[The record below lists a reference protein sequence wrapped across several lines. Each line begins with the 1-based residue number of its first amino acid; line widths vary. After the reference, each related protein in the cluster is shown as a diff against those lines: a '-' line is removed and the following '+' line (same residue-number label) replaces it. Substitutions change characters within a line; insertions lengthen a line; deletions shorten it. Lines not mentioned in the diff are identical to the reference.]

1 MCVFEHKGARDEI
14 GIDNLDFEINLNSKT
29 TKSGD
34 VVAPQEIIETPIEPR
49 VLIEPTLDELKK
61 LCALKGAEA
70 VSKLNT
76 SYGGAESLAKSL
88 NTSVQSGLDEANK
101 DDLKRR
107 VDKFGQNEIPTV
119 KSKSFF
125 ALALHAFKDPTLIM
139 LTLCALISI
148 GLSFYR
154 TDDEVDKG
162 GLDHST
168 NTTTS
173 FMNTTV
179 QSTTAAYTSNE
190 SSIQWIEGMISYIN
204 YLSFTRVIK
213 NRFLKNRSPI
223 IAIRLK

>member
-29 TKSGD
+29 TKSGE
-34 VVAPQEIIETPIEPR
+34 VAPPEIIETPIEPR

-70 VSKLNT
+70 ASKLNT

-168 NTTTS
+168 TNTTTS

-204 YLSFTRVIK
+204 NLSFTRVVKI
-213 NRFLKNRSPI
+213 RTIFRI
-223 IAIRLK
+223 ILSQLV